1 MSRVGTRLR
10 LEQDVWVG
18 LGGAVEDAKKM
29 REELRKKVVEVV
41 RGNCREFRT
50 RWGVEEGER

>member
-1 MSRVGTRLR
+1 MPRVRTRSK

-18 LGGAVEDAKKM
+18 LEGAVEDAKKM
-29 REELRKKVVEVV
+29 REELGEKAIEVV